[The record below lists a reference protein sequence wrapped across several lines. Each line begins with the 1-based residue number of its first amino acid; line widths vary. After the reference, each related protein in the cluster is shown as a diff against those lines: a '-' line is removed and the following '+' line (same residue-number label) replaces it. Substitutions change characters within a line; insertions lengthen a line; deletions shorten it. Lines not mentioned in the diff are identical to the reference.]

1 MARDVSI
8 QRAETWIYLHDT
20 EDRVLV
26 WKGKAEPPKTGAYF
40 RVKPT
45 PFELVA
51 ESLMGAA
58 GTAPKSLVE
67 RMDKPSV
74 VMQKIIEQ
82 TIDDWR
88 GVKHPDTGELV
99 AFEGE
104 KSVAYLP
111 PMVVNLLGGWIYK
124 RIMETPTGKKA
135 SAATPGKSGTS
146 GRSTRGRGAAG
157 SATSSG

>member
-20 EDRVLV
+20 KDKVEV
-26 WKGKAEPPKTGAYF
+26 WQGKGEPPKTGAYF

-58 GTAPKSLVE
+58 ATAPKSLAD
-67 RMDKPSV
+67 RLDKPSV
-74 VMQKIIEQ
+74 VMQKIIEL

-88 GVKHPDTGELV
+88 GVMHPDTGVLV
-99 AFEGE
+99 AFEGI
-104 KSVAYLP
+104 KSVGFLP

-124 RIMETPTGKKA
+124 RTMETPTGKKA
-135 SAATPGKSGTS
+135 SAVTREKSASS

-157 SATSSG
+157 SATS

>member
-20 EDRVLV
+20 KDKVEV
-26 WKGKAEPPKTGAYF
+26 WTGKGEPPKEGAYF

-58 GTAPKSLVE
+58 ATAPKSLAD
-67 RMDKPSV
+67 RLDKPSV

-88 GVKHPDTGELV
+88 GVKHPDTGDLV
-99 AFEGE
+99 AFEGA

-135 SAATPGKSGTS
+135 SAATQKKPGSS
-146 GRSTRGRGAAG
+146 GRSGRGRGAAG
-157 SATSSG
+157 SATN